1 MRPTAVEVIRGI
13 QGTLMGVVAPEL
25 HSMFAQDTGQTM
37 QMLLESLANEWDT
50 AAETLSSDNTRLRDL
65 LSQAAAAIRSLRH
78 RDDGL
83 VALAEE
89 IEAGLNVPPEESVAV
104 SRLSARN
111 AQLLALLERT
121 LVACEDADG
130 QPQFEALRPVRQSIY
145 HHLRNVAGRG
155 WSFWDVLSFRERM
168 AGLRADT
175 A

>member
-50 AAETLSSDNTRLRDL
+50 AAETLSSDNRRLRDL
-65 LSQAAAAIRSLRH
+65 LSQAAAAIRFLR
-78 RDDGL
+78 DPDEGL
-83 VALAEE
+83 VSLAEE
-89 IEAGLNVPPEESVAV
+89 IEAGLNVPPEESLAV

-121 LVACEDADG
+121 LVACEDAR
-130 QPQFEALRPVRQSIY
+130 QPQFELLRPAGQSIY
-145 HHLRNVAGRG
+145 QHLRDVAGRG

-168 AGLRADT
+168 ARLRA
-175 A
+175 ASA